1 MTHLPPRHL
10 AFLVLI
16 NLIWGFNLIVSR
28 VGVAEFPPVFFT
40 ALRFSALAVCL
51 APWLRWHRGMM
62 QGLLV
67 AAALSGGVQFAL
79 LFLGVKLS
87 PDVGSVAIAT
97 QLGVPFATL
106 MSILV
111 LGEVIRWRRTLGI
124 VLAFA
129 GVLLIAVRA
138 DMFQHR
144 AGLALVAASAF
155 VGALGLVA
163 VKRVGT
169 RLGALEMQAWLAF
182 AALPVLWPL
191 TAVLERGQWD
201 AARTAS
207 PLAWGALAFTVVMSS
222 LVAHSGYYWLVRR
235 YPVTSV
241 TPLTTLSPVFSVTFG
256 VLLLGERLTA
266 PLVTGGLLTL
276 VGVTIIAL
284 REPSGARVGS

>member
-1 MTHLPPRHL
+1 
-10 AFLVLI
+10 
-16 NLIWGFNLIVSR
+16 
-28 VGVAEFPPVFFT
+28 VFFT

-266 PLVTGGLLTL
+266 PLVTGGLLTA
-276 VGVTIIAL
+276 VAPAG
-284 REPSGARVGS
+284 RGRPQ

>member
-10 AFLVLI
+10 AFLLLI

-28 VGVAEFPPVFFT
+28 FALGEFPPVYFT
-40 ALRFSALAVCL
+40 ALRFTALAACL
-51 APWLRWHRGMM
+51 VPWLRWHRGLM
-62 QGLLV
+62 QSLGI

-106 MSILV
+106 MSILM

-124 VLAFA
+124 LLAFT
-129 GVLLIAVRA
+129 GVFVIALRA
-138 DMFQHR
+138 DMLAHR
-144 AGLALVAASAF
+144 AALALVSASAF
-155 VGALGLVA
+155 VGALGLIGI
-163 VKRVGT
+163 KRIGT

-191 TAVLERGQWD
+191 TFLLESGQWQ
-201 AARTAS
+201 ATRAAS
-207 PLAWGALAFTVVMSS
+207 PLAWASLAYTVVLSS

-256 VLLLGERLTA
+256 VLLLGERLT
-266 PLVTGGLLTL
+266 PVLLGGGLLTL

-284 REPSGARVGS
+284 REPSGARAGS